1 MVRPLPLLTAV
12 AAVGC
17 LLAPAGA
24 LASDDDVR
32 VSGSCGA
39 GATSSMR
46 LKDEGNR
53 IELRFEA
60 RSGRSVA
67 RWRVAVVQE
76 RRVVW
81 RGSPRARNGR
91 IRVRREL
98 IDLSGVD
105 RVRVIASGPRGLRCV
120 AEAALAG

>member
-1 MVRPLPLLTAV
+1 MTRPLPLLAAV
-12 AAVGC
+12 AAAGC
-17 LLAPAGA
+17 LLAPARA
-24 LASDDDVR
+24 LASDEVR

-53 IELRFEA
+53 IEARFEA
-60 RSGRSVA
+60 RSGRSAA
-67 RWRVAVVQE
+67 RWRVVVVQE

-81 RGSPRARNGR
+81 RGSPRARTGR

-98 IDLSGVD
+98 TDLAGVD
-105 RVRVIASGPRGLRCV
+105 RVRVIASGPSGLRCV
-120 AEAALAG
+120 ADAVLAG